1 MTQQNTNIEIHPWEP
16 YVPHNARILIL
27 GSFPP
32 KPNRWSMEFYYPNLI
47 NDFWRIMGLIFYN
60 NKNQFL
66 DNTLKRF
73 CIDKI
78 QKFLDKNDIAIG
90 DSALVVNRLADNA
103 SDKYLNIITPLPLLD
118 TLKRIPN
125 CQAVIST
132 GEKAAQIIAKQTNT
146 IIPSIGSFTQA
157 SIHGKEIKIFRM
169 PSTSRAYPLSIEKK
183 AQFYKDMFSAI
194 GILDNQY

>member
-1 MTQQNTNIEIHPWEP
+1 MAAEKNFE
-16 YVPHNARILIL
+16 
-27 GSFPP
+27 
-32 KPNRWSMEFYYPNLI
+32 
-47 NDFWRIMGLIFYN
+47 
-60 NKNQFL
+60 NKVKNFL
-66 DNTLKRF
+66 KE
-73 CIDKI
+73 KG
-78 QKFLDKNDIAIG
+78 IAIG